1 MYAIP
6 LNSIIADQYT
16 NIDRDVKWLK
26 LSVKLLPRFVLRFW
40 QMRWLLKSFYNL
52 SFQIK
57 GLHKYIAD
65 NFDNIK
71 GRDLNDVIAVS
82 NRLVAHLSKVKGE
95 LESIDSEEKQR
106 YSKIQLAEAA
116 IIESLDDTYQML
128 RLLRRANKAVE
139 GTTSDLARSTS
150 HVSRRTLEKVL
161 NGN

>member
-95 LESIDSEEKQR
+95 LESIDSEE
-106 YSKIQLAEAA
+106 
-116 IIESLDDTYQML
+116 SLDDTYQML